1 MTAGDQKYNITQ
13 EQYERVVKEEFVSML
28 QEEYG
33 DSVLEEGFWDK
44 LKGGGKKIVKSYIDV
59 FKAYAEVVEDLLGIQ
74 PDDPKMD
81 AVGEEVPEPEELAQ
95 DVASGE
101 GEAAGEAMDDME
113 ANLDALKDKAA
124 DDPDAAKKVDDLI
137 AQIRQQGD
145 AMDQAAGAA
154 GGGGPEGE
162 GGGEPTE
169 DTPAL
174 LDLLD
179 SVADEW
185 DQIQGKTKDGS
196 LKKAMD
202 YIEKIA
208 LAEVR
213 KQRGRK
219 RLQAIREK
227 RKNG

>member
-1 MTAGDQKYNITQ
+1 MTAGDPKYNITQ
-13 EQYERVVKEEFVSML
+13 QQYERVVKEEFVSML

-44 LKGGGKKIVKSYIDV
+44 LKGGGKKIVKSYVNV
-59 FKAYAEVVEDLLGIQ
+59 FKAYAEVVEDLLGLE

-81 AVGEEVPEPEELAQ
+81 AVGEEVPDPEELAQ

-101 GEAAGEAMDDME
+101 GDAAGEAMDDME
-113 ANLDALKDKAA
+113 ANLDALKGKAA
-124 DDPDAAKKVDDLI
+124 DDPEAAKKVDALI
-137 AQIRQQGD
+137 AQVRQQGD
-145 AMDQAAGAA
+145 AMAQASGGAS
-154 GGGGPEGE
+154 GGGPEGE

-169 DTPAL
+169 DSRAL

-179 SVADEW
+179 AVADEW
-185 DQIQGKTKDGS
+185 DEIQGKTKDGS
-196 LKKAMD
+196 LKKAMG

-208 LAEVR
+208 LAEIKR
-213 KQRGRK
+213 QRGLKKLR
-219 RLQAIREK
+219 AVREK

>member
-1 MTAGDQKYNITQ
+1 MTVGDPKYNITQ

-44 LKGGGKKIVKSYIDV
+44 LKGGGKKIVKSYVNV
-59 FKAYAEVVEDLLGIQ
+59 FKAYAEVIEDLLG
-74 PDDPKMD
+74 PDKEGVLGD
-81 AVGEEVPEPEELAQ
+81 EVPEPEELAQ
-95 DVASGE
+95 DVASDG

-124 DDPDAAKKVDDLI
+124 DDPEAAKKVDALI
-137 AQIRQQGD
+137 AQVRQQGD
-145 AMDQAAGAA
+145 AMEKAGGE

-162 GGGEPTE
+162 GGGEPTD

-185 DQIQGKTKDGS
+185 DQIQGQTKDGS

-208 LAEVR
+208 LAEIR
-213 KQRGRK
+213 RQRGRRK
-219 RLQAIREK
+219 LKALRER